1 MNGRPA
7 ETRSLLGIIDAA
19 GEGMNSSYI
28 SVLVGG
34 LIGSTST
41 VVGAVLSHRFT
52 RNRDRRTAGLQG
64 LRELAVVRM
73 RMQRRDE
80 LEFEADLATIRYQW
94 AVAGVSPNVTSA
106 YLRAARCG
114 AMASRA
120 GRKLDD
126 EYLQPF
132 SQLDHLIEV
141 ELIRPSRGRRR
152 IRREQIATDL
162 TERICSIEGTL
173 DRA

>member
-1 MNGRPA
+1 MNP
-7 ETRSLLGIIDAA
+7 
-19 GEGMNSSYI
+19 SYI

-80 LEFEADLATIRYQW
+80 LEFEADLATAQYQW
-94 AVAGVSPNVTSA
+94 AMAGVSSTVASA

-114 AMASRA
+114 AMTSRA

-126 EYLQPF
+126 EYLQLL
-132 SQLDHLIEV
+132 SQLDRLIEV
-141 ELIRPSRGRRR
+141 ELTRPSGGRRK
-152 IRREQIATDL
+152 IRRERIATDL
-162 TERICSIEGTL
+162 AGRISSMEVNG
-173 DRA
+173 DSA